1 MYNFENFVKNI
12 FDIYFKFFNGGL
24 YMSKILKVFFTMVTF
39 VVGVSI
45 GMYYGAVSKDEVEIK
60 EEKVID
66 SVQDVVIKNV
76 QNEQKK
82 EEVEEV
88 VAKEKRVSPYAK
100 MIIEKKFSK
109 CGHTTLNVLDVPKE
123 LVNLTE
129 EDIKKKYSGW
139 EMKDFSEDEFTL
151 YRIIEANCD
160 DHFVLKDEDGYIAVY
175 AELTENIK
183 NLVEKTEIEVNSL
196 REEDRN
202 DLIEGIRIYG
212 KEELTSIIEDFNS

>member
-1 MYNFENFVKNI
+1 
-12 FDIYFKFFNGGL
+12 
-24 YMSKILKVFFTMVTF
+24 MSKILKVFFTMVIF
-39 VVGVSI
+39 VVGVSM
-45 GMYYGAVSKDEVEIK
+45 GMYYGTASKDEVDIK

-76 QNEQKK
+76 QNEKKK

-88 VAKEKRVSPYAK
+88 VSKVKRVSPYAK

-109 CGHTTLNVLDVPKE
+109 CGHTTLNLLDVPKE

-129 EDIKKKYSGW
+129 EDIKNKYSGW
-139 EMKDFSEDEFTL
+139 EIKDFSEDEFTL

-160 DHFVLKDEDGYIAVY
+160 DHYVLKDENGYISVY

-196 REEDRN
+196 REEDRK
-202 DLIEGIRIYG
+202 DLVEGIRIYG
-212 KEELTSIIEDFNS
+212 REELTSIMEDFNS

>member
-1 MYNFENFVKNI
+1 
-12 FDIYFKFFNGGL
+12 
-24 YMSKILKVFFTMVTF
+24 MSKILKVFFTMVTF